1 MPFMAS
7 ANIETVNQTSDMA
20 KSLVTVLL
28 VILAVVSFYYLGDQ
42 GGLVQWASLLGGL
55 LLAVI
60 VFFTSIHGKQLIAF
74 GKDAVREVQKVV
86 WPTRKEATKMT
97 IYVFA
102 FVAIMATFL
111 WFTDKTLEWVIYDL
125 ILGWKK

>member
-1 MPFMAS
+1 MAS
-7 ANIETVNQTSDMA
+7 ANIETVNQATDLI
-20 KSLVTVLL
+20 KSSVAAVLVVASVT
-28 VILAVVSFYYLGDQ
+28 AFYYLADQ
-42 GGLVQWASLLGGL
+42 GELVQWASLLVGL
-55 LLAVI
+55 VLSVV

-74 GKDAVREVQKVV
+74 GRDATREVQKVV
-86 WPTRKEATKMT
+86 WPTRKEAMQMT

>member
-1 MPFMAS
+1 MAS
-7 ANIETVNQTSDMA
+7 ANIETVNQTTDLI
-20 KSLVTVLL
+20 KSLVAALL
-28 VILAVVSFYYLGDQ
+28 VVASVTAFYYLSDQ
-42 GGLVQWASLLGGL
+42 GAVVQWVSLLVGLV
-55 LLAVI
+55 LAVI
-60 VFFTSIHGKQLIAF
+60 VFLTSIHGKQLIAF
-74 GKDAVREVQKVV
+74 GRDASREVQKVV
-86 WPTRKEATKMT
+86 WPTRKEAMQMT

>member
-1 MPFMAS
+1 MAS
-7 ANIETVNQTSDMA
+7 ANIETVNQTTDLI
-20 KSLVTVLL
+20 KSLVAALL
-28 VILAVVSFYYLGDQ
+28 VVASVTAFYYLSDQ
-42 GGLVQWASLLGGL
+42 GAVVQWVSLSVGLV
-55 LLAVI
+55 LAVI
-60 VFFTSIHGKQLIAF
+60 VFLTSIHGKQLIAF
-74 GKDAVREVQKVV
+74 GRDASREVQKVV
-86 WPTRKEATKMT
+86 WPTRKEAMQMT

>member
-7 ANIETVNQTSDMA
+7 ANIEAVNQGADVA
-20 KSLVTVLL
+20 KS
-28 VILAVVSFYYLGDQ
+28 ILAVLLAILSVVAFYYLGDQ
-42 GGLVQWASLLGGL
+42 GGLVQWLSLLGGL

-74 GKDAVREVQKVV
+74 GKDATREVQKVV
-86 WPTRKEATKMT
+86 WPTRKEATQMT

>member
-1 MPFMAS
+1 MAS
-7 ANIETVNQTSDMA
+7 SNIETVNHAADMV
-20 KSLVTVLL
+20 KTLVAACLVVLS
-28 VILAVVSFYYLGDQ
+28 VVAFYYLGDK
-42 GGLVQWASLLGGL
+42 GGLAQWASLLGGL
-55 LLAVI
+55 ILALV

-74 GKDAVREVQKVV
+74 AKDATREVQKVV
-86 WPTRKEATKMT
+86 WPTRKEATQMT

-102 FVAIMATFL
+102 FVAIMAAFL

>member
-1 MPFMAS
+1 MAS
-7 ANIETVNQTSDMA
+7 SNIETVNHTADMA
-20 KSLVTVLL
+20 KTLVAATLVVLS
-28 VILAVVSFYYLGDQ
+28 VVAFYYLGDK
-42 GGLVQWASLLGGL
+42 GGIAQWVSLLVGL
-55 LLAVI
+55 ILAAV

-74 GKDAVREVQKVV
+74 AKDAAREVQKVV
-86 WPTRKEATKMT
+86 WPTRKEATQMT

-102 FVAIMATFL
+102 FVAIMAAFL

>member
-7 ANIETVNQTSDMA
+7 ANIETVNQTGDVV
-20 KSLVTVLL
+20 KSTLAVLL
-28 VILAVVSFYYLGDQ
+28 GVLSVVAFYYLRDQ

-60 VFFTSIHGKQLIAF
+60 VFFTSIYGKQLIAL
-74 GKDAVREVQKVV
+74 GKYAEREVQKVF
-86 WPTRKEATKMT
+86 WPTRKEATQMT

>member
-7 ANIETVNQTSDMA
+7 ANIETVNQTGDVV
-20 KSLVTVLL
+20 KSTLAVLL
-28 VILAVVSFYYLGDQ
+28 GVLSVVAFYYLRDQ

-60 VFFTSIHGKQLIAF
+60 VFFTSIYGKQLIAF
-74 GKDAVREVQKVV
+74 GKDATREVQKVV
-86 WPTRKEATKMT
+86 WPTRKEATQMT

>member
-7 ANIETVNQTSDMA
+7 ANIETVNQTGDVV
-20 KSLVTVLL
+20 KSTLAAL
-28 VILAVVSFYYLGDQ
+28 LAVLSVVAFYYLREQ

-55 LLAVI
+55 FLAVI

-74 GKDAVREVQKVV
+74 GKDATREVQKVV
-86 WPTRKEATKMT
+86 WPTRKEATQMT

-102 FVAIMATFL
+102 FMATFL

>member
-1 MPFMAS
+1 MAS
-7 ANIETVNQTSDMA
+7 ANIETVGHTGDLV
-20 KSLVTVLL
+20 KSISSGLL
-28 VILAVVSFYYLGDQ
+28 VVLSIVAFYYLSDK
-42 GGLVQWASLLGGL
+42 GGIAQWASLLGGL
-55 LLAVI
+55 VLALV
-60 VFFTSIHGKQLIAF
+60 VFFTSIHGKQLVAF
-74 GKDAVREVQKVV
+74 GKDATREVQKVV
-86 WPTRKEATKMT
+86 WPTRKEATQMT